1 MRSASNR
8 CEQFV
13 ISLLEFLLSH
23 TGPPLAPPPPT
34 FSLLGPTSVAL
45 ILSNNPP
52 FSPLPI
58 TNYTI
63 RYFISDSPT
72 RVTTITV
79 TPGAVQVTLTDMQ
92 TSHSYT
98 VTVYASN
105 AAGMSQGTTVPP
117 PSFQV
122 PCEWEYSGSV
132 GIMAH
137 IGRALGGILTFTC
150 FKGNLSSFLGHLS
163 LIGFSPALINSRR
176 PGNETRKTLKVDF
189 NPSSSSTH
197 THTYVYAHTHALVP
211 TKHTLCI
218 NLRICLYLWSCY
230 ICI

>member
-1 MRSASNR
+1 MSSPSNR

-13 ISLLEFLLSH
+13 ISLLKFPLIR

-34 FSLLGPTSVAL
+34 FSLVGPMSVAL
-45 ILSNNPP
+45 ILSNDPP

-63 RYFISDSPT
+63 EYFISDMPT

-98 VTVYASN
+98 VTVYANN
-105 AAGMSQGTTVPP
+105 AAGMSQGTTAPL

-122 PCEWEYSGSV
+122 PCE
-132 GIMAH
+132 
-137 IGRALGGILTFTC
+137 
-150 FKGNLSSFLGHLS
+150 
-163 LIGFSPALINSRR
+163 
-176 PGNETRKTLKVDF
+176 
-189 NPSSSSTH
+189 
-197 THTYVYAHTHALVP
+197 
-211 TKHTLCI
+211 
-218 NLRICLYLWSCY
+218 
-230 ICI
+230 

>member
-1 MRSASNR
+1 MYSAICNITSVVISRSILCLTTLVQEWRSGDTEAGTSTDPERAIHVCIRMGADIAKQLWHTLLSMSSPSNR
-8 CEQFV
+8 CERFV
-13 ISLLEFLLSH
+13 ISLLEFSLTC

-45 ILSNNPP
+45 ILSNDPP

-63 RYFISDSPT
+63 EYFISDMPT

-105 AAGMSQGTTVPP
+105 AAGISQGTTVPL

-122 PCEWEYSGSV
+122 PCE
-132 GIMAH
+132 
-137 IGRALGGILTFTC
+137 
-150 FKGNLSSFLGHLS
+150 
-163 LIGFSPALINSRR
+163 
-176 PGNETRKTLKVDF
+176 
-189 NPSSSSTH
+189 
-197 THTYVYAHTHALVP
+197 
-211 TKHTLCI
+211 
-218 NLRICLYLWSCY
+218 
-230 ICI
+230 